1 MAKFLV
7 LGDIHNEY
15 KFFMDASI
23 YAEQNDLHIISV
35 GDVVDYGPHATSTI
49 ALASTLS
56 KTGKATF
63 IEGNHDNKIYR
74 YLKGNNVT
82 VSHGMTSTID
92 ALESDPIVK
101 EDFMTFY
108 ERMKTHMVIGNT
120 HMTHGA
126 FTKSYWT
133 DEVNE
138 KAQNR
143 ARLYGEIDKS
153 KPFVEWNGQQY
164 PARTYAWVDAIP
176 SGKTVIVGHD
186 RSPFHEIPA
195 FESNINEVVESTN
208 DLGGTVIFTDTGAGK
223 GGFVSGV
230 VLDENGNKEE
240 IIYFD

>member
-1 MAKFLV
+1 MSKFLV

-23 YAEQNDLHIISV
+23 YAENHNLHIISV

-63 IEGNHDNKIYR
+63 IEGNHDNKVFR

-82 VSHGMTSTID
+82 VSHGMVSTIE

-108 ERMKTHMVIGNT
+108 NNMKTHVVIGNT
-120 HMTHGA
+120 HMTHGG
-126 FTKSYWT
+126 FTASYWS
-133 DEVNE
+133 DEVDQ
-138 KAQNR
+138 KKFDR
-143 ARLYGEIDKS
+143 ARLFGEIDSS
-153 KPFVEWNGQQY
+153 KPFVEWKGNSY
-164 PARTYAWVDAIP
+164 PHRTYEWTNAIP
-176 SGKTVIVGHD
+176 KGSTVIVGHD
-186 RSPFHEIPA
+186 RSPFCEIPA
-195 FESNINEVVESTN
+195 FESNINEIVTSTN

-230 VLDENGNKEE
+230 VIDSAG
-240 IIYFD
+240 IVQDTVVFD